1 MAIKDPTL
9 SPVAVTAILCLVIG
23 GAGGYYGRYMAETAP
38 GAKNLDITAAG
49 QKGAGGARTAGP
61 MDSAMAMPSNA
72 DAGAPVPAGPPPTPG
87 AALAKLVR
95 SINAIEKLQGQG
107 LSPEQKKAML
117 PILTEVQNAGSLEGS
132 AGTEKLIA
140 LQKTLSP
147 AQREALMGM
156 NPQRGGQDEGDA
168 ARPFA
173 SGRNQKA
180 LTDLLG
186 AVSK

>member
-1 MAIKDPTL
+1 
-9 SPVAVTAILCLVIG
+9 
-23 GAGGYYGRYMAETAP
+23 
-38 GAKNLDITAAG
+38 
-49 QKGAGGARTAGP
+49 
-61 MDSAMAMPSNA
+61 
-72 DAGAPVPAGPPPTPG
+72 
-87 AALAKLVR
+87 
-95 SINAIEKLQGQG
+95 
-107 LSPEQKKAML
+107 ML